1 MCILGKSKDFKYVAL
16 GGNFKQKQNLISP
29 LHNHL
34 SKNKKKE
41 PGFKSFRETRG
52 SWKSLNWFV
61 RWQWLIGK
69 ILKRGGLGQSF
80 SNWPKMEII
89 WEECCAWHYS
99 EYCNQPIHGVRV
111 FSVVGSDLQYTQS
124 QSHLNRWVIFQ
135 RWFWRHYI
143 KSSETASNL
152 WLTKWESCC

>member
-16 GGNFKQKQNLISP
+16 GGNFQAETEFNFPPSQWFIK
-29 LHNHL
+29 
-34 SKNKKKE
+34 KKKE
-41 PGFKSFRETRG
+41 PVFNSFRETRG

-89 WEECCAWHYS
+89 WEDCYAWHYS
-99 EYCNQPIHGVRV
+99 EYCNQTIHGVRV

-124 QSHLNRWVIFQ
+124 QSHLNRWVILQ
-135 RWFWRHYI
+135 LWFWRHYI
-143 KSSETASNL
+143 KSSETACNL